1 MSKFEESDFY
11 KALQDFFINADKKT
25 FLQFLAEFYN
35 RTGDII
41 DKNNIQDDLIKE
53 LRELYLEF
61 NEKGIDENI
70 VREKVNYFLENS
82 LKIKDIISKLN
93 TNTNNIENIDTQL
106 DTKANNNYVENIQ
119 NQVNNLVLKGDGS
132 QNLEVVQ
139 ARGNHTILNER
150 LTENENN
157 FDSITIKIESKNK
170 YNCNSTDNIVGKY
183 LDYKGVLNEQAKTT
197 VTHFIEVKDGDV
209 IRFIKNSYT
218 STNYGAVYKID
229 GSFISKIQST
239 YNLTE
244 TDIRIDN
251 HVKTLVTFT
260 IPTDNSICKI
270 KLNLETS
277 NNNKYNMVTIN
288 KEMPTSFDK
297 FISDFK
303 LNGKKLVNLTTE
315 IEKNDLNNKIAIF
328 NGDSI
333 CNGITGIDISEPTY
347 GYGWA
352 GRIGTKNNMIWK
364 NYGIAGGTVCSN
376 TYNWT
381 WVSDTNNLDWENN
394 TYYKRVGSSA
404 SSTETMYVPITQNE
418 WDGVKDLYI
427 KGNARH
433 WESLDIENM
442 HNEYPNADY
451 VILEACLNDGFN
463 SVPKGS
469 LSSSYN
475 DTFTTTTYTSAFEYM
490 LQKSITLFPNAK
502 IGVIIP
508 HRPSGNVSEYQEIAR
523 KVCEKWSIPYLDL
536 YKESGLC
543 VNNPTQKAVMFVDN
557 THLSVKGY
565 DFITVKIENWLKNL

>member
-1 MSKFEESDFY
+1 MSKFEESNFY

-35 RTGDII
+35 RTEGII
-41 DKNNIQDDLIKE
+41 NKNDIQDDLIKE
-53 LRELYLEF
+53 LRDLYLEF

-82 LKIKDIISKLN
+82 VKINDINSKLN
-93 TNTNNIENIDTQL
+93 TNANNIKNVNSQL
-106 DTKANNNYVENIQ
+106 EHKANNIQ
-119 NQVNNLVLKGDGS
+119 NQINNLVLNGDGS

-139 ARGNHTILNER
+139 ARGNHTVLNGR
-150 LTENENN
+150 LSENENN
-157 FDSITIKIESKNK
+157 FSSITVKIESKNK
-170 YNCNSTDNIVGKY
+170 YNCNSTDNTNGKY
-183 LDYKGVLNEQAKTT
+183 LDYKGVLYEQAKTT
-197 VTHFIEVKDGDV
+197 ITHFIDVKDGDV
-209 IRFIKNSYT
+209 IRFIKNPYT
-218 STNYGAVYKID
+218 STNYGALYKID
-229 GSFISKIQST
+229 GTFINNIKSD

-244 TDIRIDN
+244 TEIRIDN
-251 HVKTLVTFT
+251 WTKTLVTFT
-260 IPTDNSICKI
+260 IPSNNSICKI

-288 KEMPTSFDK
+288 EEMPTSFDK

-315 IEKNDLNNKIAIF
+315 IEKNVLNNKIALF

-333 CNGITGIDISEPTY
+333 CNGITGINESDLTY

-381 WVSDTNNLDWENN
+381 LVSNTNNLDWGNN

-404 SSTETMYVPITQNE
+404 TSTETMYLPITQND

-427 KGNARH
+427 RGNARH
-433 WESLDIENM
+433 CESLDIENM
-442 HNEYPNADY
+442 YNEYPNANY
-451 VILEACLNDGFN
+451 VILEACLNDGFI

-508 HRPSGNVSEYQEIAR
+508 HRPSGDISEYQEIAR

-543 VNNPTQKAVMFVDN
+543 VNNSTQKAIMFVDN

-565 DFITVKIENWLKNL
+565 DFITPKIENWLKNL